1 MKARLVAL
9 TIAAVTAAML
19 LGGGSGLNAAA
30 HVLGGSG
37 LN

>member
-1 MKARLVAL
+1 MKRKLVAL
-9 TIAAVTAAML
+9 TIVAVTAAMTF
-19 LGGGSGLNAAA
+19 GGGSGLNAAA